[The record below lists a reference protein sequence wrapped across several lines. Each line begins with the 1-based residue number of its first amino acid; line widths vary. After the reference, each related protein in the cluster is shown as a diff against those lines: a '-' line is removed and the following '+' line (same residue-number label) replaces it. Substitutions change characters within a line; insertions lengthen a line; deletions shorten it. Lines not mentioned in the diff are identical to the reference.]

1 MTTAHTTPRHRL
13 AILADPTIG
22 GAVIAPVAS
31 YQLLHFAGWP
41 DIAALSVAAIFPA
54 AATIYEA
61 ARNRRLNAL
70 GVLSLVAVLIG
81 LGAALWLRDPR
92 VLLVKDSIVT
102 GIIGL
107 AFLGSLATTQPLA
120 HRLGRQFAGDR
131 VPLIDSPQ
139 RLRGYRI
146 VSAVWGVALIGEAAL
161 RVALSYVLSTAT
173 VVTISPLLSV
183 AVFGAVAVWTVR
195 RARRH
200 ASGVV
205 HPATAAAG
213 IAVS

>member
-13 AILADPTIG
+13 AILADPTIAG
-22 GAVIAPVAS
+22 SVIAPVAA
-31 YQLLHFAGWP
+31 YQLLHLAGWS

-54 AATIYEA
+54 TATIYEA
-61 ARNRRLNAL
+61 TRKRRLNAL
-70 GVLSLVAVLIG
+70 GALSLVAVLIG

-120 HRLGRQFAGDR
+120 YRLGRQFAGDR
-131 VPLIDSPQ
+131 VPVIDSPQ
-139 RLRGYRI
+139 RLHGYRI
-146 VSAVWGVALIGEAAL
+146 VSAVWGVALVGEAAL

-183 AVFGAVAVWTVR
+183 AVFGAVTVWTVR

-200 ASGVV
+200 AGTGTDS
-205 HPATAAAG
+205 TAVAARV
-213 IAVS
+213 ALS